1 MACDKVAR
9 YYGIFASVEL
19 QLSERP
25 LKKRVAEII
34 VFPLFPTFS
43 KLIIY
48 YEFYQNKTKII
59 FHVEDSKKIGSLQVL
74 STFYLGGIHTTVAA
88 ESSLLTHLSRRLK

>member
-48 YEFYQNKTKII
+48 PTYQNKTKII